1 MPNAVSEPFRLH
13 AVLPALVHS
22 PPPPLVAAD
31 ALRNPELITTLCHHD
46 VRNCDWLK
54 LKQHYST
61 ARGDDGKEMTF
72 ACRAADS
79 ECYVRRY
86 PDLLQGFCGGSLQGC
101 DWFRIVEHWSRVGH
115 TEARVF
121 SCAPPASDP
130 PPPPPPSPPS
140 PPPPRLWSAL
150 SPPPP
155 TDAAMPKT
163 YASFDESPAD
173 VKASVQAVA
182 PTVLTAA
189 GTGEQET
196 EINVDDD
203 VESRAAAAPSL
214 PFSGPSASTSQSH
227 LPVLRPPEANK
238 DGAEAP
244 GAATGLGRVGSVSIL
259 LAGAL
264 VFLCAVSRSR
274 GGGEF
279 CRHHLRTRIPHMHL
293 QMHMHVTHVLAYVE

>member
-1 MPNAVSEPFRLH
+1 
-13 AVLPALVHS
+13 
-22 PPPPLVAAD
+22 
-31 ALRNPELITTLCHHD
+31 
-46 VRNCDWLK
+46 
-54 LKQHYST
+54 
-61 ARGDDGKEMTF
+61 MTF

-279 CRHHLRTRIPHMHL
+279 CRHHLRTRIPHMHM
-293 QMHMHVTHVLAYVE
+293 QMHMHMHMHTWYILSHCLPVT